1 MIKIAI
7 KELAYFTSQ
16 SGNLT
21 PEFFSNRDLLV
32 GKKAHDYLQS
42 KYNEKSQK
50 EVYIKNNISYMSKDL
65 LLHGF
70 IDGVLNEND
79 EIIIEEIKSTT
90 IDLDE
95 ITTNYHKEHLAQLK
109 IYAYL
114 YAIAND
120 IEKIHTRLTYISVVD
135 YEVKSFDQI
144 FEVNDLEDFVFSLL
158 EEYLNWLH
166 MLEKSE
172 ENKTK
177 TIKEIKFP
185 YKQKRAYQN
194 NLMKAVYE
202 NMEKGDILYAIAP
215 TGIGKT
221 MATLFPTL
229 KSLKE
234 KEKIFYATAKGSGKN
249 APLDAIRLLSKNGL
263 KLKTVDLTAK
273 SKICNRGCK
282 HCRPEECPFA
292 KGFFDRLKNATYDI
306 FEKTDIYDKDII
318 LEVADKHTIC
328 AFEFSLYISYFCDL
342 VIADYNYIFDPHA
355 HLIRY
360 FDDDTYKTK
369 VLVDEAHNMIS
380 RSKEMYSAELSTIDL
395 RTIRARLTGL
405 KPSVRTECNKAI
417 EIMEKYRDKVVEKAL
432 YCDEIQDLDL
442 AVTIKNIIS
451 KVEQIL
457 TENQKIDKIDDIY
470 EIYHKLLSY
479 SHTSDIYSHTHRYLI
494 KLDNDNIYVN
504 LFCLDASDFLLST
517 IQNSIHSIVFF
528 SATMSPLKYYSDL
541 LTKGNGNKIEL
552 PSPFDSNN
560 LELIINNK
568 VSTKYKNR
576 TASIDEIIE
585 IIETSTNVKKGNYIV
600 FFPSY
605 KYLEMV
611 IDKIELPEYEIIVQ
625 KSDLKDKERL
635 EIIEKFKNT
644 SDKSYV
650 GFFVMG
656 GTFSE
661 GIDLIGDALSGVI
674 VIGVG
679 LPMICDENNI
689 LKDYFEEVYENG
701 YEYAYVYPGFTKVI
715 QAVGRV
721 IRTETDRGFA
731 LLVDERFSYSQYRN
745 LMPHHWQ
752 NIKVINSSYV
762 LKKELEEF
770 YESE

>member
-7 KELAYFTSQ
+7 KELAYFTCQ

-21 PEFFSNRDLLV
+21 PEFFSNRDLQI
-32 GKKAHDYLQS
+32 GNHAHDYLQS
-42 KYNEKSQK
+42 KYNDKSQK
-50 EVYIKNNISYMSKDL
+50 EVYIKNNISYMGKDL

-70 IDGVLNEND
+70 IDGVLNEDD
-79 EIIIEEIKSTT
+79 ETIIEEIKSTT
-90 IDLDE
+90 LDLDE
-95 ITTNYHKEHLAQLK
+95 ITIDYHKEHLAQLK

-114 YAIAND
+114 YGVNND
-120 IEKIHTRLTYISVVD
+120 IDKIHTRLTYISVVD
-135 YEVKSFDQI
+135 YDTKSFDQI
-144 FEVNDLEDFVFSLL
+144 YDINELEEFLFDLL

-166 MLEKSE
+166 LLEKSE
-172 ENKTK
+172 EAKTK

-202 NMEKGDILYAIAP
+202 TMETNDILYAIAP

-229 KSLKE
+229 KSLKT

-249 APLDAIRLLSKNGL
+249 APLDAIKLLSSNGL
-263 KLKTVDLTAK
+263 KLKTIDITAK
-273 SKICNRGCK
+273 SKICNCGKK
-282 HCRPEECPFA
+282 HCRPEECAFA
-292 KGFFDRLKNATYDI
+292 KGFFDKLKNATYDI
-306 FEKTDIYDKDII
+306 FERTDIYDKETI
-318 LEVADKHTIC
+318 LDVANSHKIC
-328 AFEFSLYISYFCDL
+328 AFEFSLYLSYFCDL
-342 VIADYNYIFDPHA
+342 VIADYNYVFDPHA

-360 FDDDTYKTK
+360 FDDDTYKIK

-380 RSKEMYSAELSTIDL
+380 RSKDMYSASISTIDL

-417 EIMEKYRDKVVEKAL
+417 EIMEKYRERLAENAL
-432 YCDEIQDLDL
+432 ICDEIQDLDL
-442 AVTIKNIIS
+442 AVAVKNIIS
-451 KVEQIL
+451 KVEEIL
-457 TENQKIDKIDDIY
+457 TENQKIDKVDDVY

-479 SHTSDIYSHTHRYLI
+479 SHTSDLFSYTHRYLI
-494 KLDNDNIYVN
+494 KLENDNIFVN
-504 LFCLDASDFLLST
+504 LYCLDASDFILST
-517 IQNSIHSIVFF
+517 IQSSIKSIVFF
-528 SATMSPLKYYSDL
+528 SATMTPIKYYSDL
-541 LTKGNGNKIEL
+541 LTKSNGKTIEL
-552 PSPFDSNN
+552 PSPFNPDN
-560 LELIINNK
+560 LELIINSK
-568 VSTKYKNR
+568 VSTKFKNR
-576 TASIDEIIE
+576 NSSIDEIIE
-585 IIETSTNVKKGNYIV
+585 IIETSTSIKKGNYIV

-611 IDKIELPEYEIIVQ
+611 LDCMDTSNYEMIIQ
-625 KSDLKDKERL
+625 TSDLDDKKRL
-635 EIIEKFKNT
+635 EIINKFKEKSET
-644 SDKSYV
+644 SKL

-656 GTFSE
+656 GAFSE

-674 VIGVG
+674 IIGVG

-689 LKDYFEEVYENG
+689 LKDYFSEVYEKG
-701 YEYAYVYPGFTKVI
+701 YEYAYMYPGFTKVI

-721 IRTETDRGFA
+721 IRTENDRGFA
-731 LLVDERFSYSQYRN
+731 ILVDERFVYSQYRK
-745 LMPHHWQ
+745 LMPNHWN

-770 YESE
+770 LEQ